1 MGMLERKI
9 EGSVPAEITADIE
22 AGKRKATTKKEFANV
37 RISKDAK
44 DKLEAIMTIRDVRYI
59 YEIIDTMVDRY
70 AGTLSKN
77 QTVRYNAMIDNLDD

>member
-9 EGSVPAEITADIE
+9 NGSVPAQITADIE
-22 AGKRKATTKKEFANV
+22 AGKRKTAKKDFANV

-44 DKLEAIMTIRDVRYI
+44 EKLEAIMTIRDVRYI

-77 QTVRYNAMIDNLDD
+77 QTVRYNAMINHLDD